1 MGGPLGATGTARA
14 EAGVVSVCTD
24 VVKLN
29 ASQLNLASALDNG
42 RARFGARSEVLSGV
56 YFGSEVLAVRTGA
69 RMRKG

>member
-14 EAGVVSVCTD
+14 EAGTVSVCTN

-29 ASQLNLASALDNG
+29 LSKLNLNSALGNG

-69 RMRKG
+69 RMWKG

>member
-1 MGGPLGATGTARA
+1 LGGPLGGMGTAPVE
-14 EAGVVSVCTD
+14 EAMVSVCTN

-69 RMRKG
+69 RMWKG

>member
-14 EAGVVSVCTD
+14 EAGMVSVCTN

-42 RARFGARSEVLSGV
+42 RARFSARSEVSSGV
-56 YFGSEVLAVRTGA
+56 YFGPEVLAILTGA
-69 RMRKG
+69 RM

>member
-1 MGGPLGATGTARA
+1 MGTAPVE
-14 EAGVVSVCTD
+14 EAMVSVCTN

-69 RMRKG
+69 RMWKG